1 MSHMVKPIFITFE
14 GIEGCGKSTQIKLL
28 ESYLKSKGVPTLLTR
43 EPGGTAI
50 GEKIRQVLLNKDFK
64 EMHPTTELLLYA
76 SARAQH
82 VHQLIL
88 PALKGG
94 KIVLCDRYADATKAY
109 QGDARGI
116 DKTLLKNIHKI
127 ATDNLQPVL
136 TFLLDCPVEI
146 GLGRAQDRNRFEEE
160 KISFHKKVRKG
171 YLKIAK
177 AEPKRVKII
186 DATQTRDAVHQEIAD
201 YVEKYI
207 GS

>member
-1 MSHMVKPIFITFE
+1 MSKAIFITFE

-28 ESYLKSKGVPTLLTR
+28 ESYLKSKGIPTFLTR

-76 SARAQH
+76 AARSQH
-82 VHQLIL
+82 IHQVIL

-94 KIVLCDRYADATKAY
+94 KIVLCDRYADATSAY

-116 DKTLLKNIHKI
+116 NKTLLKNIHKI
-127 ATDNLQPVL
+127 ATDNLKPSL
-136 TFLLDCPVEI
+136 TFLLDCAVEI

-160 KISFHKKVRKG
+160 KVSFHKKVRKG

-186 DATQTRDAVHQEIAD
+186 DATQTRDAVHQKIIA

>member
-1 MSHMVKPIFITFE
+1 MLPGIFITFE

-28 ESYLKSKGVPTLLTR
+28 ENYLKSKGVPTLLTR

-64 EMHPTTELLLYA
+64 EMHPITELLLYA
-76 SARAQH
+76 SARSQH
-82 VHQLIL
+82 VHQVIL

-127 ATDNLQPVL
+127 ATDNLQSTL

-160 KISFHKKVRKG
+160 KVSFHKKVRKG
-171 YLKIAK
+171 YLEIAK
-177 AEPKRVKII
+177 AEPKRIKII
-186 DATQTRDAVHQEIAD
+186 DATQTRDTVHQEIAN

>member
-1 MSHMVKPIFITFE
+1 MLPGIFITFE

-28 ESYLKSKGVPTLLTR
+28 ENYLKSKGVPTLFTR

-64 EMHPTTELLLYA
+64 EMHPITELLLYA
-76 SARAQH
+76 SARSQH
-82 VHQLIL
+82 VHQVIL

-127 ATDNLQPVL
+127 ATDNLQSTL

-160 KISFHKKVRKG
+160 KVSFHKKVRKG
-171 YLKIAK
+171 YLEIAK
-177 AEPKRVKII
+177 AEPKRIKII
-186 DATQTRDAVHQEIAD
+186 DATQTRDTVHQEIAN